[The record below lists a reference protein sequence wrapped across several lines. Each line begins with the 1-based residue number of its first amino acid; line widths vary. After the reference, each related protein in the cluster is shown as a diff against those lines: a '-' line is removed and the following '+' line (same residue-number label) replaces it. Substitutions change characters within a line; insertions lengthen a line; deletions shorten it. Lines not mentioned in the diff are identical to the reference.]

1 MSAARDMAQSLRHAS
16 NAGLPRVVIVDDH
29 APFRRTI
36 AILLA
41 ARGYDVVAEASC
53 AATAV
58 EAVER
63 HAADAVLLDVGL
75 RDDDAFAVCSLL
87 TRSRPDLAV
96 LLTSADGRHD
106 AERIRRSGARGF
118 VRKSRLHQIDLRK
131 FWPRESIVDGPREAQ
146 RPATHADEPRSAR
159 VLVVDDKDVF
169 RSTLL
174 SILDAEGFEVAAA
187 PDGETALERVPRFR
201 PDVVVMDVQ
210 MPGMSGIEATRRLLR
225 VAPHT
230 AVVIL
235 SLFTDPEITDLA
247 GRTGAFACLRKD
259 TPLDEMVSAIEAA
272 GRRRHEL
279 SGPVPSPR

>member
-1 MSAARDMAQSLRHAS
+1 MAQSLPHAS
-16 NAGLPRVVIVDDH
+16 SAGLPRVVIVDDH

-58 EAVER
+58 DAVER
-63 HAADAVLLDVGL
+63 HAADAVLMDVGL
-75 RDDDAFAVCSLL
+75 RDDDAFAVCRLL
-87 TRSRPDLAV
+87 TRSRPELAV

-106 AERIRRSGARGF
+106 AQRIRRSGARGF
-118 VRKSRLHQIDLRK
+118 VRKSRLHQIDLGK
-131 FWPRESIVDGPREAQ
+131 YWPRESIADGPRNAH
-146 RPATHADEPRSAR
+146 RPETHPDAPHSAR

-174 SILDAEGFEVAAA
+174 SILEAEGFDVAAA
-187 PDGETALERVPRFR
+187 PDGETAIERVPRFQ

-210 MPGMSGIEATRRLLR
+210 MPGISGIEATRRLLR

-247 GRTGAFACLRKD
+247 ARAGAFACLRKD
-259 TPLDEMVSAIEAA
+259 APLDEMVSAIEAA
-272 GRRRHEL
+272 ARRRHERW
-279 SGPVPSPR
+279 GPVPSPG

>member
-1 MSAARDMAQSLRHAS
+1 MAQSLPLAS

-29 APFRRTI
+29 APFRRTVR
-36 AILLA
+36 ILLA

-58 EAVER
+58 DAVER
-63 HAADAVLLDVGL
+63 HAADAVLMDVRL

-96 LLTSADGRHD
+96 LMTSAEGRHD
-106 AERIRRSGARGF
+106 PARIRRSGARGF
-118 VRKSRLHQIDLRK
+118 VRKSRLHQIDLGK
-131 FWPRESIVDGPREAQ
+131 YWPRESIVHEPLEADGPDS
-146 RPATHADEPRSAR
+146 HAEEPGSVR

-169 RSTLL
+169 RSSLL
-174 SILDAEGFEVAAA
+174 SILEAEGFDVASA
-187 PDGETALERVPRFR
+187 PDGETALERVPRLQ

-210 MPGMSGIEATRRLLR
+210 MPGMSGIEATRRLMR

-247 GRTGAFACLRKD
+247 ARAGAFACLRKD
-259 TPLDEMVSAIEAA
+259 APLDEVVSAIEAA
-272 GRRRHEL
+272 AARRHDL
-279 SGPVPSPR
+279 WGPVPGPG

>member
-1 MSAARDMAQSLRHAS
+1 MAQSLPLPS

-36 AILLA
+36 RILLA

-58 EAVER
+58 DAVER
-63 HAADAVLLDVGL
+63 HAADAVLIDVRL

-87 TRSRPDLAV
+87 TRSRPNLAV
-96 LLTSADGRHD
+96 LMTSAEGRHD
-106 AERIRRSGARGF
+106 PARIRRSGARGF
-118 VRKSRLHQIDLRK
+118 VRKSRLHQIDLAK
-131 FWPRESIVDGPREAQ
+131 YWPRESIVHEPLDAH
-146 RPATHADEPRSAR
+146 RPDSPEEPPSVR

-169 RSTLL
+169 RSSLL
-174 SILDAEGFEVAAA
+174 SILEAEGFDVASA
-187 PDGETALERVPRFR
+187 PDGETALERVPRLQ

-210 MPGMSGIEATRRLLR
+210 MPGISGIEATRRLIR

-235 SLFTDPEITDLA
+235 SLFTDPEIVDLA
-247 GRTGAFACLRKD
+247 ARSGAFACLCKD
-259 TPLDEMVSAIEAA
+259 APLDQIVSAIQAA
-272 GRRRHEL
+272 AHRRHEL
-279 SGPVPSPR
+279 SGPVPSPG

>member
-1 MSAARDMAQSLRHAS
+1 MAQSLPHAP
-16 NAGLPRVVIVDDH
+16 NAGRPRVVIVDDH

-36 AILLA
+36 GILLA

-53 AATAV
+53 AAAAID
-58 EAVER
+58 AVER
-63 HAADAVLLDVGL
+63 HAADAVLMDVGL

-87 TRSRPDLAV
+87 TRSRPGLAV

-106 AERIRRSGARGF
+106 AERISRSGARGF
-118 VRKSRLHQIDLRK
+118 VRKSRLHQTDLRK
-131 FWPRESIVDGPREAQ
+131 YWPRESLADGPRSAQ
-146 RPATHADEPRSAR
+146 RPETHPDDPRGAR

-174 SILDAEGFEVAAA
+174 SILDAEGFDVAAA
-187 PDGETALERVPRFR
+187 PDGETALERVPRFQ
-201 PDVVVMDVQ
+201 PDVVVMDVH
-210 MPGMSGIEATRRLLR
+210 MPGISGIEATRRLLR

-247 GRTGAFACLRKD
+247 ARAGAFACLRKD
-259 TPLDEMVSAIEAA
+259 APLDEVVSAIEAA
-272 GRRRHEL
+272 AARRHDL
-279 SGPVPSPR
+279 WGPVPGPG